1 MKRCEADFSEEY
13 KKQLEN
19 ELLSKN
25 IIKFARKFKMGIY
38 CVASVE
44 GQYDLLKED
53 FERVFPN
60 LNFEDE
66 WKKVTYEDDEK
77 FSVTAYDEI
86 IALGLYNEN

>member
-1 MKRCEADFSEEY
+1 MKRSEADFSEEY

-44 GQYDLLKED
+44 GQFDLLKED
-53 FERVFPN
+53 FERLYPN
-60 LNFEDE
+60 LNFEEE
-66 WKKVTYEDDEK
+66 WQKVVKE
-77 FSVTAYDEI
+77 
-86 IALGLYNEN
+86 

>member
-1 MKRCEADFSEEY
+1 MKRSEADFSEEY

-44 GQYDLLKED
+44 GQFDLLKED
-53 FERVFPN
+53 FERIFPN
-60 LNFEDE
+60 LNFYEE
-66 WKKVTYEDDEK
+66 WQKVVKE
-77 FSVTAYDEI
+77 
-86 IALGLYNEN
+86 